1 MMKAWRLKQVDEDYK
16 MHLQAFLN
24 YQVQGKRKAGKN
36 KTKPVYRTF
45 KDFYNY
51 DAELK
56 KVMREPKKKSD
67 QLAGVRKFLAKKE
80 KKERDNG

>member
-1 MMKAWRLKQVDEDYK
+1 MMKAWKLKQVDDDYQ

-24 YQVQGKRKAGKN
+24 YQVQGRKKAGK
-36 KTKPVYRTF
+36 KTRPVYKTF
-45 KDFYNY
+45 KEFYNY

-56 KVMREPKKKSD
+56 KVMRKPKKQSD
-67 QLAGVRKFLAKKE
+67 QLAGVRAFLAEKE